1 MSTEKFCLVC
11 GKPLGPRQTK
21 YCSKKCMGLGK
32 QHYGI
37 CIVCGKKFKKSP
49 SSAVLCCSPE
59 CSYIHRSILHKSG
72 VYSMD
77 SIHEGF
83 SRKMQ
88 ELGPENHWGAKHWVI
103 QSPDGNVYECDNL
116 LNFIRTHPE
125 LFGDC
130 PPRRVFDGFAK
141 IKSSMMGKRKKPSYS
156 WRGWKLISWS
166 DEKNTPER

>member
-1 MSTEKFCLVC
+1 
-11 GKPLGPRQTK
+11 
-21 YCSKKCMGLGK
+21 
-32 QHYGI
+32 
-37 CIVCGKKFKKSP
+37 
-49 SSAVLCCSPE
+49 
-59 CSYIHRSILHKSG
+59 
-72 VYSMD
+72 
-77 SIHEGF
+77 
-83 SRKMQ
+83 MQ
-88 ELGPENHWGAKHWVI
+88 ELGPENHWGAKHWMI